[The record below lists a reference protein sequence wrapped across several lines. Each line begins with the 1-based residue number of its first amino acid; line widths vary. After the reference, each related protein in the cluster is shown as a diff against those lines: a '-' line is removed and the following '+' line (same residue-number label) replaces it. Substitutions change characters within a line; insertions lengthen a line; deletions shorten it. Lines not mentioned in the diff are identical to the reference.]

1 MKTTGMR
8 MLAVLGLWVAVAAG
22 QEESSAVGPDA
33 GLTAEYRETA
43 DRIIEA
49 ALADDEGWAK
59 LSHLTDRIGHR
70 LSGSKALQEAV
81 LWSFEQMQKDGLS
94 NVRMQPVA
102 VPHWVRGREWVKVTS
117 PVERELAMLGL
128 GGSVGTPPEGIEAEV
143 VSASSFDEL
152 EALGREQVEGKIV
165 LWNVEWDGYRRT
177 VAYRTRG
184 ATAAA
189 RLGALASLVRSVGP
203 VSLQTPHTGAMR
215 YGDDADKIPSAA
227 VTIEGAELI
236 QRLIESGQTVRVR
249 LYMEARTLPDAL
261 SANVMGEIPG
271 REMPEEVV
279 VLGGHI
285 DSWDVGQGAQDDG
298 SGCIASLQAVALLKK
313 LGLEARR
320 TIRVVFWTNEE
331 NGLAGGRAYRS
342 ALGEDVHSHAAAIE
356 MDGGS
361 EHPAGFGLASLAVA
375 GVAQGGER
383 VEAKL
388 RQIGALL
395 DPIEAGRITWGG
407 GGADISPLIREGVPG
422 FGLRTR
428 GEKYFHW
435 HHTEAD
441 TLDKINPDHFRK
453 NVAALAILSY
463 VLADMPQRLPD
474 FLQAED

>member
-1 MKTTGMR
+1 MKKATARM
-8 MLAVLGLWVAVAAG
+8 MLAGVLMLMATPVAG
-22 QEESSAVGPDA
+22 QDQ
-33 GLTAEYRETA
+33 GLTADYRETA
-43 DRIIEA
+43 DAIIEA
-49 ALADDEGWAK
+49 ALSDTEGWAR

-70 LSGSKALQEAV
+70 LSGSKALEEAV
-81 LWSFEQMQKDGLS
+81 LWSFRQMQQDGLS
-94 NVRMQPVA
+94 NVRLQPLA
-102 VPHWVRGREWVKVTS
+102 VPHWVRGREWLKIES
-117 PVERELAMLGL
+117 PVKRELAMLGL
-128 GGSVGTPPEGIEAEV
+128 GGSIGTPPQGLSAEV
-143 VSASSFDEL
+143 VMAASFDQF
-152 EALGREQVEGKIV
+152 EAMDPAQVEGKIV
-165 LWNVEWDGYRRT
+165 LWNVEWNGYGRT
-177 VAYRTRG
+177 VRYRTRG
-184 ATAAA
+184 AVEAA
-189 RLGALASLVRSVGP
+189 RKGAVASLVRSVGP

-215 YGDDADKIPSAA
+215 YDDEVEKIPSAA

-236 QRLIESGQTVRVR
+236 QRLIKAGEKVRLR
-249 LYMEARTLPDAL
+249 LYMEAETLPDAL

-271 REMPEEVV
+271 REFPDEIV

-313 LGLEARR
+313 LGLRARR

-331 NGLAGGRAYRS
+331 NGLAGARAYRA
-342 ALGEDVHSHAAAIE
+342 ALGEDVDSHVAAIE

-361 EHPAGFGLASLAVA
+361 EHPVGFGLASLAVA
-375 GVAQGGER
+375 GVAGGSER
-383 VEAKL
+383 VVAKM
-388 RQIGALL
+388 RQIGALM

-441 TLDKINPDHFRK
+441 TLDKIDPEHFRK

-463 VLADMPQRLPD
+463 VLADMPQRFPD
-474 FLQAED
+474 FLQAGD